1 MTRDEPKFRLRP
13 RKPPRSGRRGDG
25 AWAVLFKAVIHYART
40 TRLRRDSRAVRYG
53 ARSIRPHSQRC
64 AVRVTYSRNS
74 VRGQWRAHGRYL
86 ARDSATGTA
95 KSTEARF
102 DAQGEDIEISNRLHE
117 WQHAGD
123 ERLWKLIISPE
134 FGERVELKTLARQ
147 VMQRMESDLGTSLQ
161 WVAVSHQNTE
171 HPHIHIALRGVN
183 SDERP
188 FQLDRDYIK
197 YGIRKIAADL
207 CTNQLGY
214 RTELDADAAARR
226 EVHQHRFTSLDS
238 LIRNRAVQ
246 TGRDEA
252 QFEIALEPLDSQ
264 AGCVIP
270 LRESYIRQRL
280 MVLADM
286 GLAMA
291 VEPSA
296 WRVSSGFENVL
307 RSMQRVRDRQKTLA
321 AHGAAVSDERLPV
334 QTLNF
339 RERRFVE
346 GRVLVHGEE
355 DDGRPYLMIEGT
367 DARVHHIYYT
377 PEIEEARAN
386 GTMKTNAFVRLQ
398 KVMASGSPVVEIQ
411 DLGDSEALLR
421 NRKHFRESARGTR
434 VTTAAT
440 VETDWSGWLGRYQ
453 SYMRQAAAERAA
465 EHTRKE
471 RAKAHA
477 AGR

>member
-40 TRLRRDSRAVRYG
+40 TRLRRDSSAVRYG

-64 AVRVTYSRNS
+64 AVRVTYSQNS

-86 ARDSATGTA
+86 ARESATGTA
-95 KSTEARF
+95 NSNEIAF
-102 DAQGEDIEISNRLHE
+102 DSKGEDIEISNRLHE
-117 WQHAGD
+117 WQDAGD

-134 FGERVELKTLARQ
+134 FGERVDLKTLARQ

-214 RTELDADAAARR
+214 RTELDADAAERR
-226 EVHQHRFTSLDS
+226 EVHQHRFTSLDR

-246 TGRDEA
+246 TRAADGLL
-252 QFEIALEPLDSQ
+252 EIAPERVDPQ
-264 AGCVIP
+264 RGYAIP
-270 LRESYIRQRL
+270 RRESYIAQRL
-280 MVLADM
+280 MVLEGM
-286 GLAMA
+286 GLATA
-291 VEPSA
+291 VGRNA
-296 WRVSSGFENVL
+296 WTVKADFDSVL
-307 RSMQRVRDRQKTLA
+307 RSMQRVCDRQKTLSV
-321 AHGAAVSDERLPV
+321 HGAAVSDDRLPV
-334 QTLNF
+334 HTFNF

-355 DDGRPYLMIEGT
+355 EGGRTYLMLEGT
-367 DARVHHIYYT
+367 DARIHHIYYT
-377 PEIEEARAN
+377 PEIEEARAH
-386 GTMKTNAFVRLQ
+386 GAMKTNAFVRLQ
-398 KVMASGSPVVEIQ
+398 RVIANGNPVVEIQ

-421 NRKHFRESARGTR
+421 NRKHFLESATR
-434 VTTAAT
+434 RPARSAAT

-453 SYMRQAAAERAA
+453 SGMRQAAAERAA
-465 EHTRKE
+465 EREQKE
-471 RAKAHA
+471 RAKARA

>member
-1 MTRDEPKFRLRP
+1 MTRNEPKFRLRP
-13 RKPPRSGRRGDG
+13 RKPPRSRRRGDG

-40 TRLRRDSRAVRYG
+40 TRLRRDSRAARHG

-64 AVRVTYSRNS
+64 AVRITYSQNS

-86 ARDSATGTA
+86 ERDSATRTA
-95 KSTEARF
+95 KSTEAGF
-102 DAQGEDIEISNRLHE
+102 DAKGEDIEISNRLHE

-134 FGERVELKTLARQ
+134 FGERLNLKVLARQ
-147 VMQRMESDLGTSLQ
+147 VMQRMENDLGTSLE
-161 WVAVSHQNTE
+161 WVSVLHNNTE
-171 HPHIHIALRGVN
+171 HPHVHIALCGVDGRGKALKL
-183 SDERP
+183 EP
-188 FQLDRDYIK
+188 DYIK
-197 YGIRKIAADL
+197 YGIREIATGL

-246 TGRDEA
+246 TGHGEG
-252 QFEIALEPLDSQ
+252 QFEIALEPLGSQ

-270 LRESYIRQRL
+270 RRESYIRQRL
-280 MVLADM
+280 MVLAGM

-291 VEPSA
+291 VEPNA
-296 WRVSSGFENVL
+296 WRVSSDFENVL

-321 AHGAAVSDERLPV
+321 AHGAAISDERLPV

-355 DDGRPYLMIEGT
+355 DDGRPYLIIEGT

-398 KVMASGSPVVEIQ
+398 KVMENGKPVLEIN
-411 DLGDSEALLR
+411 DFGDSEALLR
-421 NRKHFRESARGTR
+421 DRKHFRESATHNSARS
-434 VTTAAT
+434 AAT
-440 VETDWSGWLGRYQ
+440 VENDWGGWLGRYQ
-453 SYMRQAAAERAA
+453 LSMRQATAQVAAER
-465 EHTRKE
+465 EQKQ
-471 RAKAHA
+471 RAKARS